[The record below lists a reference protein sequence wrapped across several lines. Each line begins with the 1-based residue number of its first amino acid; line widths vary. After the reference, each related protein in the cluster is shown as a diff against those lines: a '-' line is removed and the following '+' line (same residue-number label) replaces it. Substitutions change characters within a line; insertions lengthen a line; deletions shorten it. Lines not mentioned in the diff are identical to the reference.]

1 MKRLSMQVLTVLLIL
16 SLLCGAAM
24 AAGEVY
30 VNDAGGKIS
39 DDLSETYAVGA
50 AGTQQLG
57 NASASALTASGLQQ
71 VGGKSET
78 YDPVPVDLKLVRVGL
93 FYGSDARAE
102 MPLTLTN
109 GSGFQVGYFDA
120 NRSFVSLGTISAAD
134 INVVPDHTADIAAG
148 TTGGYHIRL
157 NQTYASFNEAREAAD
172 ASGGFPF
179 YQNGTFVVLVGS
191 YTSREDADAALK
203 TKGYSGAVYTGTDRS
218 VLILRNGS
226 EKVLFGFDCGSSYSL
241 AVSPISEGKAITKC
255 GSYSYYGDFQFTRL
269 TGDKLTVVNFIGL
282 EDYTKGVLANE
293 MGADWPLEA
302 LKAQAVMARTYA
314 VANQNKFRAYGF
326 DLSPDTKSQ
335 VYNGLHDATDKT
347 NQAVDETA
355 GMFVRYQ
362 GAICTVY
369 YFAADGGATEDS
381 ENVWSDTVV
390 PYLRAVK
397 DPYEADIDFYCK
409 SWSLTVPKSQTG
421 EVTTTKT
428 PIGNILTLTAG
439 GKTYSKDGVRDFLRN
454 IGARYTSRHFTVTEQ
469 GDNYVISGGGYGHN
483 LGMSQ
488 WGAYAMAKVHNM
500 TFDQIISFYFTGAYV
515 G

>member
-1 MKRLSMQVLTVLLIL
+1 MKKFTIRILSVLLAAA
-16 SLLCGAAM
+16 LLCGAAM

-30 VNDAGGKIS
+30 VNDAGGMIS
-39 DDLSETYAVGA
+39 GNLSETYAIGSS
-50 AGTQQLG
+50 GTQQLG
-57 NASASALTASGLQQ
+57 NATASALTASGLQQ
-71 VGGKSET
+71 VGGKQES
-78 YDPVPVDLKLVRVGL
+78 YDPVSVDFQLVRVGL

-109 GSGFQVGYFDA
+109 GSGFRVGYFDA
-120 NRSFVSLGTISAAD
+120 NRSFVSLGTISVSD
-134 INVVPDHTADIAAG
+134 INVVPDHTADISAG
-148 TTGGYHIRL
+148 STGGYHIRL
-157 NQTYASFNEAREAAD
+157 NQTYDSLNAAQQAAD
-172 ASGGFPF
+172 AAGGFPF
-179 YQNGTFVVLVGS
+179 FQNGTFVVLVGS
-191 YTSREDADAALK
+191 FSSRSDAEESLK
-203 TKGYSGAVYTGTDRS
+203 IKGYSGAVYTGTDRS
-218 VLILRNGS
+218 VLVLRNGS

-241 AVSPISEGKAITKC
+241 AVSPVSDGKAVTKC
-255 GSYSYYGDFQFTRL
+255 GQYSYYGDFQFTRL

-302 LKAQAVMARTYA
+302 LKAQAVLARTYA

-335 VYNGLHDATDKT
+335 VYNGLHDATDQT

-355 GMFVRYQ
+355 GKFVRYQ
-362 GAICTVY
+362 GAVCAVY

-390 PYLRAVK
+390 PYLRAVQ

-409 SWSLTVPKSQTG
+409 SWSMTVPKSRTG
-421 EVTTTKT
+421 EVKTTKT
-428 PIGNILTLTAG
+428 PIGNIQTVTVG
-439 GKTYSKDGVRDFLRN
+439 GKTYTKDNVREFLTS

-469 GDNYVISGGGYGHN
+469 GDNYLISGGGYGHN

-488 WGAYAMAKVHNM
+488 WGAYSMAKIHNM
-500 TFDQIISFYFTGAYV
+500 TYDQIISFYFTGAYV